1 VRPSPRHDPFRLRES
16 LARRFVLLLA
26 SLRGACTL
34 AANLAGL
41 ETLRPEHQERARRLL
56 QAQHALDRAWCQLRA
71 EIAAE
76 APAQAE
82 LTREAA

>member
-1 VRPSPRHDPFRLRES
+1 MSRFRFRES

-34 AANLAGL
+34 ATKLAGL

-71 EIAAE
+71 EIEADVAPESRQESLALRGAA
-76 APAQAE
+76 
-82 LTREAA
+82 

>member
-1 VRPSPRHDPFRLRES
+1 MSRFRFRES

-34 AANLAGL
+34 ATKLAGL

-56 QAQHALDRAWCQLRA
+56 QAQHALDRAWVQLRG
-71 EIAAE
+71 EIEAASFE
-76 APAQAE
+76 HEGHQ
-82 LTREAA
+82 LTTREAA